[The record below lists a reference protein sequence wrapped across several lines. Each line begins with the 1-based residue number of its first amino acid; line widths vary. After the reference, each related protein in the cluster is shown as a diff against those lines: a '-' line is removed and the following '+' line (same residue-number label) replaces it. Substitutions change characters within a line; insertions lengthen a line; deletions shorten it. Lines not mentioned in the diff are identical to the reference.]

1 MDATDKKF
9 MQEALEL
16 AKIASSGGE
25 IPVGAVLVQ
34 DGKVIGRGFNLR
46 EKGKDATLHAEMIAI
61 RNACHNL
68 GGWRLPNAVL
78 YVTLEPCPMCAGAV
92 LNARIDRLVYGAPD
106 PKSGACGSVLDVLK
120 SGACN
125 HETKVEGGVLEEEC
139 ASVLK
144 EFFARKRG
152 LNRMI

>member
-68 GGWRLPNAVL
+68 GGWRLPNTVL

-144 EFFARKRG
+144 EFFARKRD
-152 LNRMI
+152 